1 MGFFIAYDK
10 IYLAEG
16 NGRITS
22 LLDLDEVDYPCTFI
36 NNEAE
41 SYDELKQILINENVS
56 RTFEYQR
63 QMGHKPVLEL
73 ATTKKRSKF
82 TILFYDQ
89 VIYEEFEDGTVAIA
103 NNLSKAVKEVLD
115 SPDTVF
121 VKYQMLLG
129 LLPIK
134 TIGKYMFRLGRNENL
149 NRSMNGMIY
158 RYGEAFYLV
167 GSRLTDF
174 FDEAVIAQLLLR
186 NRLNYIDDGIFKSKV
201 AGAYTAIS
209 FMDFIQELNS
219 SIYLI
224 NREKIE
230 LNGDEI
236 TYGDNKLLIKQSQTN
251 DKWFISGPFDLILSM
266 FGAETRAEL
275 DEYIS
280 KQIGRK
286 RRNGVF
292 PNCDSRD
299 EIIKLVE
306 SLKGEQIQILYF

>member
-10 IYLAEG
+10 IYLAES

-22 LLDLDEVDYPCTFI
+22 LLDIDEIDFPCTFI
-36 NNEAE
+36 NNEVN
-41 SYDELKQILINENVS
+41 SYDELKQVLINENIS
-56 RTFEYQR
+56 RLFEYQR
-63 QMGHKPVLEL
+63 TMGHKPVLEI
-73 ATTKKRSKF
+73 ATTNKRSKF
-82 TILFYDQ
+82 TISFYDQ
-89 VIYEEFEDGTVAIA
+89 VIYEEFEDGTVAVA
-103 NNLSKAVKEVLD
+103 NNLSKAVRQVLN
-115 SPDTVF
+115 STDTIF
-121 VKYQMLLG
+121 TKYQMLLEF
-129 LLPIK
+129 LPIK

-167 GSRLTDF
+167 GSRLIDF
-174 FDEAVIAQLLLR
+174 FDEAVITQLLLK
-186 NRLNYIDDGIFKSKV
+186 NQLSYSDDGIIKSKIASV
-201 AGAYTAIS
+201 YTTIS
-209 FMDFIQELNS
+209 FMDFIRKLNS
-219 SIYLI
+219 SIYLT

-230 LNGDEI
+230 LNGDQI
-236 TYGDNKLLIKQSQTN
+236 IYGNNKLSIKQSPTN
-251 DKWFISGPFDLILSM
+251 NKWFIAGPFDLILSM

-280 KQIGRK
+280 KQIGKK

-306 SLKGEQIQILYF
+306 SLRDE

>member
-1 MGFFIAYDK
+1 MGFFIAYNK
-10 IYLAEG
+10 IYLAES

-22 LLDLDEVDYPCTFI
+22 LLDIDEIDFPCTFI
-36 NNEAE
+36 NNEVN
-41 SYDELKQILINENVS
+41 SYDELKQVLINENIS
-56 RTFEYQR
+56 RLFEYQR
-63 QMGHKPVLEL
+63 TMGHKPVLEI
-73 ATTKKRSKF
+73 ATTNKRSRF
-82 TILFYDQ
+82 TISFYDQ
-89 VIYEEFEDGTVAIA
+89 VIYEEFEDGTVAVA
-103 NNLSKAVKEVLD
+103 NNLSKAVREVLN
-115 SPDTVF
+115 STDTIF
-121 VKYQMLLG
+121 TKYQTLLG
-129 LLPIK
+129 MLPIK

-174 FDEAVIAQLLLR
+174 FDEAVITQLLLK
-186 NRLNYIDDGIFKSKV
+186 NQLNYTDDGIFKSKIASV
-201 AGAYTAIS
+201 YTTIS
-209 FMDFIQELNS
+209 FMNFIQKLNS

-230 LNGDEI
+230 LNGDQI
-236 TYGDNKLLIKQSQTN
+236 IYGGNKLSIKQSPTN
-251 DKWFISGPFDLILSM
+251 NKWFIAGPFDLILNM

-280 KQIGRK
+280 KQIGKK

-306 SLKGEQIQILYF
+306 SLRDE

>member
-10 IYLAEG
+10 IYLAES

-22 LLDLDEVDYPCTFI
+22 LLNIDEIDFPCTFI
-36 NNEAE
+36 NNEVN
-41 SYDELKQILINENVS
+41 SYDELKQVLINENIS
-56 RTFEYQR
+56 RLFEYQR
-63 QMGHKPVLEL
+63 TMGHKPVLEI
-73 ATTKKRSKF
+73 ATTNKRSMF
-82 TILFYDQ
+82 TISFYDQ
-89 VIYEEFEDGTVAIA
+89 MIYEEFEDGTVTVA
-103 NNLSKAVKEVLD
+103 NNLSKAVREVLN
-115 SPDTVF
+115 STDTIF
-121 VKYQMLLG
+121 TKYQTLLE

-134 TIGKYMFRLGRNENL
+134 TIGKYIFRLGRNENL

-174 FDEAVIAQLLLR
+174 FDEAVITQLLLK
-186 NRLNYIDDGIFKSKV
+186 NQLNYTDDGIFKSKIASV
-201 AGAYTAIS
+201 YTTIS
-209 FMDFIQELNS
+209 FMDFIRKLNS
-219 SIYLI
+219 SIYLN

-230 LNGDEI
+230 LNGDQI
-236 TYGDNKLLIKQSQTN
+236 MYGGNKLSIKQSPTN
-251 DKWFISGPFDLILSM
+251 NKWFIAGPFDLILSM

-280 KQIGRK
+280 KQIGKK

-306 SLKGEQIQILYF
+306 SLRDE

>member
-10 IYLAEG
+10 IYLAES

-22 LLDLDEVDYPCTFI
+22 LLDIDEIDFPCTFI
-36 NNEAE
+36 NNEVN
-41 SYDELKQILINENVS
+41 SYDELKQVLINENTS
-56 RTFEYQR
+56 RLFEYQR
-63 QMGHKPVLEL
+63 TMGHKPVLEI
-73 ATTKKRSKF
+73 ATTNKRSRF
-82 TILFYDQ
+82 TISFYDQ
-89 VIYEEFEDGTVAIA
+89 VIYEEFEDGTVAAA
-103 NNLSKAVKEVLD
+103 NNLSKAVRGILD
-115 SPDTVF
+115 STDTIF
-121 VKYQMLLG
+121 TKYQMLLG

-134 TIGKYMFRLGRNENL
+134 TIGKYIFRLGRNENL

-158 RYGEAFYLV
+158 RYDEAFYLV

-174 FDEAVIAQLLLR
+174 FDEAVIDKLLLV
-186 NRLNYIDDGIFKSKV
+186 NHLNYSDGIFKSKIASV
-201 AGAYTAIS
+201 YTATS
-209 FMDFIQELNS
+209 FMDFIQKLNS
-219 SIYLI
+219 SIYLT

-230 LNGDEI
+230 LNGDQI
-236 TYGDNKLLIKQSQTN
+236 IYGSNKLSIKQSPTN
-251 DKWFISGPFDLILSM
+251 NKWFIAGPFDLILNM

-280 KQIGRK
+280 KQIGNK

-306 SLKGEQIQILYF
+306 SLRDE

>member
-10 IYLAEG
+10 IYLAES

-22 LLDLDEVDYPCTFI
+22 LLDIDEIDFPCTFI
-36 NNEAE
+36 NNEVN
-41 SYDELKQILINENVS
+41 SYDELKQVLINENTS
-56 RTFEYQR
+56 RLFEYQR
-63 QMGHKPVLEL
+63 TMGHKPVLEI
-73 ATTKKRSKF
+73 ATTNKRSRF
-82 TILFYDQ
+82 TISFYDQ
-89 VIYEEFEDGTVAIA
+89 VIYEEFEDGTVAVA
-103 NNLSKAVKEVLD
+103 NNLSKAVRKILD
-115 SPDTVF
+115 STDTIF
-121 VKYQMLLG
+121 TKYQMLLG

-134 TIGKYMFRLGRNENL
+134 TIGKYIFRLGRNENL

-158 RYGEAFYLV
+158 RYDEAFYLV

-174 FDEAVIAQLLLR
+174 FDEAVIDKLLLI
-186 NRLNYIDDGIFKSKV
+186 NHLNYNDGIFKSKITSV
-201 AGAYTAIS
+201 YTATS
-209 FMDFIQELNS
+209 FMDFIQKLNS
-219 SIYLI
+219 SIYLT

-230 LNGDEI
+230 LNGDQI
-236 TYGDNKLLIKQSQTN
+236 IYGSNKLSIKQSPTN
-251 DKWFISGPFDLILSM
+251 NKWFIAGPFDLILNM

-280 KQIGRK
+280 KQIGNK

-306 SLKGEQIQILYF
+306 SLRDE

>member
-10 IYLAEG
+10 IYLAES

-22 LLDLDEVDYPCTFI
+22 LLDIDEIDFPCTLI
-36 NNEAE
+36 NNEVN
-41 SYDELKQILINENVS
+41 SYDELKQVLINENIS
-56 RTFEYQR
+56 RLFGYQR
-63 QMGHKPVLEL
+63 TMGHKPVLEI
-73 ATTKKRSKF
+73 ATTNKRSRF
-82 TILFYDQ
+82 TISFYDQ
-89 VIYEEFEDGTVAIA
+89 VIYEEFEDGTVAVA
-103 NNLSKAVKEVLD
+103 NNLNKAVRQVLN
-115 SPDTVF
+115 STDTIF
-121 VKYQMLLG
+121 TKYQMLLEF
-129 LLPIK
+129 LPIK

-174 FDEAVIAQLLLR
+174 FDEAVITQLLLK
-186 NRLNYIDDGIFKSKV
+186 NQLNYSDDGIFKSKIASV
-201 AGAYTAIS
+201 YTTIS
-209 FMDFIQELNS
+209 FMDFIRKLNS
-219 SIYLI
+219 SIYLT

-230 LNGDEI
+230 LNGDQI
-236 TYGDNKLLIKQSQTN
+236 IYGNNTLSIKQSPTN
-251 DKWFISGPFDLILSM
+251 NKWFIAGPFDLILNM

-280 KQIGRK
+280 KQIGKK

-306 SLKGEQIQILYF
+306 SLRDE

>member
-1 MGFFIAYDK
+1 MGFFIAYNK
-10 IYLAEG
+10 IYLAES

-22 LLDLDEVDYPCTFI
+22 LLNIDEIDFPCTFI
-36 NNEAE
+36 NNEVN
-41 SYDELKQILINENVS
+41 SYDELKQILINENIS
-56 RTFEYQR
+56 RLFEYQR
-63 QMGHKPVLEL
+63 TMGHKPVLEI
-73 ATTKKRSKF
+73 ATTNKRSKF
-82 TILFYDQ
+82 TISFYDQ
-89 VIYEEFEDGTVAIA
+89 VIYEEFEDGTVAVA
-103 NNLSKAVKEVLD
+103 NNLSKAVREILD
-115 SPDTVF
+115 STDTIF
-121 VKYQMLLG
+121 TKYQMLLE

-134 TIGKYMFRLGRNENL
+134 TIGKYIFRLGRNENL

-186 NRLNYIDDGIFKSKV
+186 NQLNYNDGIFKSKIASV
-201 AGAYTAIS
+201 YTATS
-209 FMDFIQELNS
+209 FMDFIQKLNS
-219 SIYLI
+219 SIYLT

-230 LNGDEI
+230 LNGDQI
-236 TYGDNKLLIKQSQTN
+236 IYGGNKLLIKQSPTN
-251 DKWFISGPFDLILSM
+251 NKWFIAGPFDLILNM

-280 KQIGRK
+280 KQIGKK

-306 SLKGEQIQILYF
+306 SLQNE

>member
-10 IYLAEG
+10 IYLAES

-22 LLDLDEVDYPCTFI
+22 LLDIDEIDFPCTFI
-36 NNEAE
+36 NNEVN
-41 SYDELKQILINENVS
+41 SYDELKQVLINENIS
-56 RTFEYQR
+56 RLFEYQR
-63 QMGHKPVLEL
+63 TMGHKPVLEI
-73 ATTKKRSKF
+73 ATTNKRSRF
-82 TILFYDQ
+82 TISFYDQ
-89 VIYEEFEDGTVAIA
+89 VIYEEFEDGTVAVA
-103 NNLSKAVKEVLD
+103 NNLSKAVRGILN
-115 SPDTVF
+115 STDTIF
-121 VKYQMLLG
+121 TKYQMLLG

-134 TIGKYMFRLGRNENL
+134 TIGKYIFRLGRNENL

-158 RYGEAFYLV
+158 RYDEAFYLV

-174 FDEAVIAQLLLR
+174 FDEAVIDKLLLR
-186 NRLNYIDDGIFKSKV
+186 NHLNYSDDGIFKSKISSV
-201 AGAYTAIS
+201 YTATS
-209 FMDFIQELNS
+209 FMDFIRELNS
-219 SIYLI
+219 SIYLT

-230 LNGDEI
+230 LNGDQI
-236 TYGDNKLLIKQSQTN
+236 IYGSNKLSIKQSPTN
-251 DKWFISGPFDLILSM
+251 NKWFIAGPFDLILNM

-280 KQIGRK
+280 KQIGKK

-306 SLKGEQIQILYF
+306 SLRDE

>member
-10 IYLAEG
+10 IYLAES

-22 LLDLDEVDYPCTFI
+22 LLDIDEIDFPCTFI
-36 NNEAE
+36 NNEVN
-41 SYDELKQILINENVS
+41 SYDELKQVLINENIS
-56 RTFEYQR
+56 RLFEYQR
-63 QMGHKPVLEL
+63 TMGHKPVLEI
-73 ATTKKRSKF
+73 ATTNKRSKF
-82 TILFYDQ
+82 TISFYDQ
-89 VIYEEFEDGTVAIA
+89 VIYEEFEDGTVAVA
-103 NNLSKAVKEVLD
+103 NNLSKAVSRVLN
-115 SPDTVF
+115 STDTIF
-121 VKYQMLLG
+121 MKYQMLLEF
-129 LLPIK
+129 LPIK

-174 FDEAVIAQLLLR
+174 FDEAVITQLLLK
-186 NRLNYIDDGIFKSKV
+186 NQLNYTDDGIFKSKIASV
-201 AGAYTAIS
+201 YTTIS
-209 FMDFIQELNS
+209 FMNFIQKLNS
-219 SIYLI
+219 SIYLN

-230 LNGDEI
+230 LNGDQI
-236 TYGDNKLLIKQSQTN
+236 MYGGNKLSIKQSPTN
-251 DKWFISGPFDLILSM
+251 NKWFIAGPFDLILSM

-280 KQIGRK
+280 KQIGKK

-306 SLKGEQIQILYF
+306 SLRDE

>member
-10 IYLAEG
+10 IYLAES

-22 LLDLDEVDYPCTFI
+22 LLDIDEIDFPCTFI
-36 NNEAE
+36 NNEVN
-41 SYDELKQILINENVS
+41 SYDELKQVLINENIS
-56 RTFEYQR
+56 RLFEYQR
-63 QMGHKPVLEL
+63 TMGHKPVLEI
-73 ATTKKRSKF
+73 ATTNKRSMF
-82 TILFYDQ
+82 TISFYDQ
-89 VIYEEFEDGTVAIA
+89 MIYEEFEDGTVTVA
-103 NNLSKAVKEVLD
+103 NNLSKAVREILD
-115 SPDTVF
+115 STDTIF
-121 VKYQMLLG
+121 TKYQMLLR

-134 TIGKYMFRLGRNENL
+134 TIGKYIFRLGRNENL

-158 RYGEAFYLV
+158 RYDEAFYLV

-174 FDEAVIAQLLLR
+174 FDEAVIDKLLLT
-186 NRLNYIDDGIFKSKV
+186 NNLNYSDDGIFKSKIASV
-201 AGAYTAIS
+201 YTATS
-209 FMDFIQELNS
+209 FMDFIRELNS
-219 SIYLI
+219 SIYLT

-230 LNGDEI
+230 LNGDQI
-236 TYGDNKLLIKQSQTN
+236 IYGSNKLSIKQSPTN
-251 DKWFISGPFDLILSM
+251 NKWFIAGPFDLILNM

-280 KQIGRK
+280 KQIGKK

-306 SLKGEQIQILYF
+306 SLRDE

>member
-10 IYLAEG
+10 IYLAES

-22 LLDLDEVDYPCTFI
+22 LLNIYEIDFPCTFI
-36 NNEAE
+36 NNEIN
-41 SYDELKQILINENVS
+41 SYDELKQVLIDENRS
-56 RTFEYQR
+56 RFFEYQR
-63 QMGHKPVLEL
+63 TMGHKPVLEI
-73 ATTKKRSKF
+73 ATTNKRSRF
-82 TILFYDQ
+82 TISFYDQ
-89 VIYEEFEDGTVAIA
+89 VIYEEFEDGTIAVA
-103 NNLSKAVKEVLD
+103 NNLSKAVREILD
-115 SPDTVF
+115 STDTIF
-121 VKYQMLLG
+121 TKYQMLLR

-134 TIGKYMFRLGRNENL
+134 TIGKYIFRLGRNENL
-149 NRSMNGMIY
+149 NRSMNSMIY
-158 RYGEAFYLV
+158 RYDEAFYLV

-174 FDEAVIAQLLLR
+174 FDEAVIAKLLLR
-186 NRLNYIDDGIFKSKV
+186 NQLDYFNDGIFKSKIASV
-201 AGAYTAIS
+201 YTATS
-209 FMDFIQELNS
+209 FMDFIRELNS

-230 LNGDEI
+230 LSGDQI
-236 TYGDNKLLIKQSQTN
+236 IYGSNKLSIKQSPTN
-251 DKWFISGPFDLILSM
+251 NKWFIAGPFDLILNM

-280 KQIGRK
+280 KQIGNK

-306 SLKGEQIQILYF
+306 SLRDE